1 MLFPISK
8 IQEPK
13 MKIQRNLLVISSLI
27 LASAWLFYF
36 INQNHKKTT
45 ENSLEIR
52 ETRAALKNIDAAF
65 YTISELE
72 INTQKYI
79 ITGDPSFEKDA
90 AKQIVRLGE
99 IVNKLNESSKSGSQQ
114 YDFMPLLIE
123 KLNIHRAMLQDK
135 KLSPKKISA
144 IIGSAGNKNLSLLFY
159 QSLNNSRQNC
169 LRQINSLLNQG
180 QAIDLINFKTSLII
194 CLSLISLILM
204 TLLLVYKNRHLRK
217 MAEKDTRQ
225 IEIKYKNLVQD
236 SGVGLLTTDL
246 NGNITFIN
254 KRITSFTGFE
264 PHEIIGQHFSAMVD
278 TKWAQII
285 NDKFKTQ
292 FQNRE
297 CEFELTFPLKV
308 KSGNMI
314 WVEQSSALLIENEEP
329 KGFQCIVKDITEKRK
344 IEAELKKIES
354 QREENEF
361 RLQSILDNT
370 PLIIFIKDL
379 EGRYLLANKSYR
391 DAFNFTREQIMG
403 KTDFDLVA
411 ENDAKRYKEIDEYVI
426 AKQKNVEIEETIQHG
441 DTTKNLLI
449 VKFPL
454 FDKNNNIYGI
464 GGIASDIT
472 ERYLYGMH
480 LIEAKSKAEM
490 AEQLQEQFLANMSHD
505 IRTPMNGIIGMTN
518 ILLSTSMSDE
528 QRDFLQVIKKSSDSL
543 MVLMNDIL
551 DLSKIKAGKLRI
563 EKIDFRLRETLEHT
577 IGTFRTLI
585 NDKGLKLRV
594 SVDLNTPDSLIGDPH
609 RLNQILNNLL
619 SNAIKFTAEGE
630 INVEVKSLTQQNNE
644 VELSFCVSDTGIG
657 IQAGKLQSI
666 FESFSQAETG
676 TSRKFGGSGLGLSIS
691 KKLVELQNGTIEVD
705 SCPGKGTTFT
715 FIIKYP
721 VATHTVAKQYN
732 AVKQENFNQE
742 GLAGKRILVVEDNE
756 ANQKVIYH
764 ILNKVGIETDLA
776 DNGKS
781 AIKLLE
787 EGFEYDLIIMDLQ
800 MPEMD
805 GFETTTYIRRNLNL
819 SMPIIAMTASALR
832 NEKIKCLEL
841 GMDEYLNKPFVPADL
856 FRQLRRFLLKKEE
869 SDAQNGEPGFVYS
882 ESKKLYSLNHLI
894 ELDDLDCLCE
904 VLQLFIESTP
914 IIMREIK
921 EAIIEKNWDEVYK
934 KSHKIKS
941 SIGILQMA
949 KLMSLISKVES
960 NAKERKNLE
969 DIEAHFQEAEVL
981 FARINP
987 MIKAEL
993 QNASELVVKS

>member
-1 MLFPISK
+1 
-8 IQEPK
+8 
-13 MKIQRNLLVISSLI
+13 MKVQRYQLVIVSIVI
-27 LASAWLFYF
+27 LASAGLFYF
-36 INQNHKKTT
+36 INQNYKETTQNSVQIRKTRD
-45 ENSLEIR
+45 I
-52 ETRAALKNIDAAF
+52 LKNIDSAF
-65 YTISELE
+65 YTISDLE

-79 ITGDPSFEKDA
+79 ITGDSSFKKEA
-90 AKQIVRLGE
+90 IKQTGILGE
-99 IVNKLNESSKSGSQQ
+99 ITGKLYSSTKSNSQE
-114 YDFMPLLIE
+114 YPFMPLLIE
-123 KLNIHRAMLQDK
+123 KLNIHQEMIWKNKFSQKEA
-135 KLSPKKISA
+135 SA
-144 IIGSAGNKNLSLLFY
+144 IVGSTKNKNLSSLLY
-159 QSLNNSRQNC
+159 QSLNNSKQGQVQ
-169 LRQINSLLNQG
+169 QINLLLSESQSFDLLN
-180 QAIDLINFKTSLII
+180 FRTSVII
-194 CLSLISLILM
+194 FLSSISLILI
-204 TLLLVYKNRHLRK
+204 TLLKVYRNRRLRK
-217 MAEKDTRQ
+217 LAEKDTLQ
-225 IEIKYKNLVQD
+225 IEMKYKNLVQN

-264 PHEIIGQHFSAMVD
+264 PSEIIGKHFSTLVD
-278 TKWAQII
+278 KKWALDI
-285 NDKFKTQ
+285 NDTFSKQ
-292 FQNRE
+292 LQSRE
-297 CEFELTFPLKV
+297 YESNVRFPLKV
-308 KSGNMI
+308 KSGNII
-314 WVEQSSALLIENEEP
+314 WVEQANILLTENEEP
-329 KGFQCIVKDITEKRK
+329 KGFQCIVNDITEKRE
-344 IEAELKKIES
+344 IEVKLKNIEL

-361 RLQSILDNT
+361 RLQSIFDNT

-379 EGRYLLANKSYR
+379 EGRYLLANKSFR
-391 DAFNFTREQIMG
+391 DAFNFTRDQIIG
-403 KTDFDLVA
+403 KTDFDLVEENEA
-411 ENDAKRYKEIDEYVI
+411 ERYKEIDEYVI
-426 AKQKNVEIEETIQHG
+426 EKQKNVEIEETLQQG
-441 DTTKNLLI
+441 DETKNLLI

-454 FDKNNNIYGI
+454 FDKNNKIYGI

-528 QRDFLQVIKKSSDSL
+528 QQDFLQVIKKSSDSL
-543 MVLMNDIL
+543 MVLINDIL

-563 EKIDFRLRETLEHT
+563 EKIDFRLRETLEQT

-619 SNAIKFTAEGE
+619 SNAIKFTATGE
-630 INVEVKSLTQQNNE
+630 INVEVKSLNQQNNE
-644 VELSFCVSDTGIG
+644 VELSFCIADTGIG
-657 IQAGKLQSI
+657 IAPEKLQSI

-691 KKLVELQNGTIEVD
+691 KKLVELQNGAIEAC
-705 SCPGKGTTFT
+705 SCPGEGTTFSFT
-715 FIIKYP
+715 IKYV

-732 AVKQENFNQE
+732 MMKQENFNQE
-742 GLAGKRILVVEDNE
+742 GLAGKRVLVVEDNE

-764 ILNKVGIETDLA
+764 ILKKTGIETDLA
-776 DNGKS
+776 DNGKV

-805 GFETTTYIRRNLNL
+805 GFETTKYIRKHLKL

-841 GMDEYLNKPFVPADL
+841 GMNEYLNKPFVPADL
-856 FRQLRRFLLKKEE
+856 FRQLRRFLLQKEE
-869 SDAQNGEPGFVYS
+869 SDLQNDKHGFVYS

-894 ELDDLDCLCE
+894 ELDDLDCLCD
-904 VLQLFIESTP
+904 VLRLFIESTP
-914 IIMREIK
+914 IIMNEIK
-921 EAIIEKNWDEVYK
+921 EAIIEENWDEVYK

-969 DIEAHFQEAEVL
+969 DIEAHFEEAEVL

-987 MIKAEL
+987 MIEAEL
-993 QNASELVVKS
+993 QNALELVVKS

>member
-1 MLFPISK
+1 
-8 IQEPK
+8 
-13 MKIQRNLLVISSLI
+13 MKVQRYQLVIVSIVI
-27 LASAWLFYF
+27 LASAGLFYF
-36 INQNHKKTT
+36 INQNYKETTQNSVQIRKTRD
-45 ENSLEIR
+45 I
-52 ETRAALKNIDAAF
+52 LKNIDSAF
-65 YTISELE
+65 YTISDLE

-79 ITGDPSFEKDA
+79 ITGDSSFKKETI
-90 AKQIVRLGE
+90 KQTGILGE
-99 IVNKLNESSKSGSQQ
+99 ITGKLYSSTKSNSQE
-114 YDFMPLLIE
+114 YPFMPLLIE
-123 KLNIHRAMLQDK
+123 KLNIHQEMIWKNKFSQKEA
-135 KLSPKKISA
+135 SA
-144 IIGSAGNKNLSLLFY
+144 IVGSTKNKNLSSLLY
-159 QSLNNSRQNC
+159 QSLNNSKQGQVQ
-169 LRQINSLLNQG
+169 QINLLLSESQSFDLLN
-180 QAIDLINFKTSLII
+180 FRTSVII
-194 CLSLISLILM
+194 FLSSISLILI
-204 TLLLVYKNRHLRK
+204 TLLKVYRNRRLRK
-217 MAEKDTRQ
+217 LAEKDTLQ
-225 IEIKYKNLVQD
+225 IEMKYKNLVQN

-264 PHEIIGQHFSAMVD
+264 PSEIIGKHFSTLVD
-278 TKWAQII
+278 KKWALDI
-285 NDKFKTQ
+285 NDTFSKQ
-292 FQNRE
+292 LQSRE
-297 CEFELTFPLKV
+297 YESNVRFPLKV
-308 KSGNMI
+308 KSGNII
-314 WVEQSSALLIENEEP
+314 WVEQANILLTENEEP
-329 KGFQCIVKDITEKRK
+329 KGFQCIVNDITEKRE
-344 IEAELKKIES
+344 IEVKLKNIEL

-361 RLQSILDNT
+361 RLQSIFDNT

-379 EGRYLLANKSYR
+379 EGRYLLANKSFR
-391 DAFNFTREQIMG
+391 DAFNFTRDQIIG
-403 KTDFDLVA
+403 KTDFDLVEENEA
-411 ENDAKRYKEIDEYVI
+411 ERYKEIDEYVI
-426 AKQKNVEIEETIQHG
+426 EKQKNVEIEETLQQG
-441 DTTKNLLI
+441 DETKNLLI

-454 FDKNNNIYGI
+454 FDKNNKIYGI

-528 QRDFLQVIKKSSDSL
+528 QQDFLQVIKKSSDSL
-543 MVLMNDIL
+543 MVLINDIL

-563 EKIDFRLRETLEHT
+563 EKIDFRLRETLEQT

-619 SNAIKFTAEGE
+619 SNAIKFTATGE
-630 INVEVKSLTQQNNE
+630 INVEVKSLNQQNNE
-644 VELSFCVSDTGIG
+644 VELSFCIADTGIG
-657 IQAGKLQSI
+657 IAPEKLQSI

-691 KKLVELQNGTIEVD
+691 KKLVELQNGAIEAC
-705 SCPGKGTTFT
+705 SCPGEGTTFSFT
-715 FIIKYP
+715 IKYV

-732 AVKQENFNQE
+732 MMKQENFNQE
-742 GLAGKRILVVEDNE
+742 GLAGKRVLVVEDNE

-764 ILNKVGIETDLA
+764 ILKKTGIETDLA
-776 DNGKS
+776 DNGKV

-805 GFETTTYIRRNLNL
+805 GFETTKYIRKHLKL

-841 GMDEYLNKPFVPADL
+841 GMNEYLNKPFVPADL
-856 FRQLRRFLLKKEE
+856 FRQLRRFLLQKEE
-869 SDAQNGEPGFVYS
+869 SDLQNDKHGFVYS

-894 ELDDLDCLCE
+894 ELDDLDCLCD
-904 VLQLFIESTP
+904 VLRLFIESTP
-914 IIMREIK
+914 IIMNEIK
-921 EAIIEKNWDEVYK
+921 EAIIEENWDEVYK

-969 DIEAHFQEAEVL
+969 DIEAHFEEAEVL

-987 MIKAEL
+987 MIEAEL
-993 QNASELVVKS
+993 QNALELVVKS

>member
-1 MLFPISK
+1 
-8 IQEPK
+8 
-13 MKIQRNLLVISSLI
+13 MKIQRYQLVIVSIVI
-27 LASAWLFYF
+27 LASAGLFYF
-36 INQNHKKTT
+36 INQNYKETT

-52 ETRAALKNIDAAF
+52 KTRDVLKNIDTAF

-79 ITGDPSFEKDA
+79 ITGDSSFQKEA
-90 AKQIVRLGE
+90 IKQIGTLREITDRLH
-99 IVNKLNESSKSGSQQ
+99 SSTTSNSHE
-114 YDFMPLLIE
+114 YPFMPLLIQ
-123 KLNIHRAMLQDK
+123 KLNIDQEMIRENK
-135 KLSPKKISA
+135 FSPKEASA
-144 IIGSAGNKNLSLLFY
+144 IIGSAGNKNLSSLFY
-159 QSLNNSRQNC
+159 QSLNNSRQHHVQ
-169 LRQINSLLNQG
+169 QINLLLSESQSF
-180 QAIDLINFKTSLII
+180 DLLSFRTSLII
-194 CLSLISLILM
+194 CLSSISLILI
-204 TLLLVYKNRHLRK
+204 TLLKAYRNRHLRK
-217 MAEKDTRQ
+217 LAEKDTHQ
-225 IEIKYKNLVQD
+225 IEIKYKNLVQN

-264 PHEIIGQHFSAMVD
+264 PSEMIGKHFSTLVD
-278 TKWAQII
+278 KKWALVI
-285 NDKFKTQ
+285 NDTFKKQMQTH
-292 FQNRE
+292 E
-297 CEFELTFPLKV
+297 YESDITFPLKV
-308 KSGNMI
+308 KSGNII
-314 WVEQSSALLIENEEP
+314 WVEQSSVLLIENEEP
-329 KGFQCIVKDITEKRK
+329 KGFQCIVKDITEKRR
-344 IEAELKKIES
+344 IEVELKKIELH
-354 QREENEF
+354 REENEF
-361 RLQSILDNT
+361 RFQSILDNT

-379 EGRYLLANKSYR
+379 EGRYLLANKSFK
-391 DAFNFTREQIMG
+391 DAFHFTGEQIIG
-403 KTDFDLVA
+403 KTDFDLVPVDDA
-411 ENDAKRYKEIDEYVI
+411 ERYKEIDEYVV
-426 AKQKNVEIEETIQHG
+426 AEKKNVEIEETIQQG
-441 DTTKNLLI
+441 DMAKNLLI

-454 FDKNNNIYGI
+454 FDKNNTIYGI
-464 GGIASDIT
+464 CGIASDIT

-594 SVDLNTPDSLIGDPH
+594 SVDLNIPDSLIGDPH

-619 SNAIKFTAEGE
+619 SNAIKFTSEGE

-644 VELSFCVSDTGIG
+644 VELSFCIADTGIG
-657 IQAGKLQSI
+657 IPDDKLQSV

-691 KKLVELQNGTIEVD
+691 KKLVELQNGTIEAS
-705 SCPGKGTTFT
+705 SCPGEGTTFT
-715 FIIKYP
+715 FTIKYS

-732 AVKQENFNQE
+732 AAKQENFNQE
-742 GLAGKRILVVEDNE
+742 GLAGKRVLVVEDNE

-764 ILNKVGIETDLA
+764 ILKKAGIETDLA
-776 DNGKS
+776 DNGKV

-819 SMPIIAMTASALR
+819 SIPIIAMTASALR

-841 GMDEYLNKPFVPADL
+841 GMNEYLNKPFVPADL

-869 SDAQNGEPGFVYS
+869 SDVQNNEPGFVYS

-914 IIMREIK
+914 IIMSEIK

-993 QNASELVVKS
+993 QNASELIVKS

>member
-1 MLFPISK
+1 
-8 IQEPK
+8 
-13 MKIQRNLLVISSLI
+13 MKVQKYQLVIVSIII
-27 LASAWLFYF
+27 LASAGLFYF
-36 INQNHKKTT
+36 INQNYKETT
-45 ENSLEIR
+45 ENSLQIR
-52 ETRAALKNIDAAF
+52 KTRDILKNIDTAF

-79 ITGDPSFEKDA
+79 ITGDSSFQKKA
-90 AKQIVRLGE
+90 IQQIGTLREITNRLHSFT
-99 IVNKLNESSKSGSQQ
+99 ESNSHE
-114 YDFMPLLIE
+114 YPFMPLLIQ
-123 KLNIHRAMLQDK
+123 KLNINQEMIRENKFSTKEA
-135 KLSPKKISA
+135 SA
-144 IIGSAGNKNLSLLFY
+144 IMGSAESKNLSSRFY
-159 QSLNNSRQNC
+159 QSLNNSRQHHIQ
-169 LRQINSLLNQG
+169 QINLLLSESQSF
-180 QAIDLINFKTSLII
+180 DLLSFRTSFII
-194 CLSLISLILM
+194 CLGSISLILI
-204 TLLLVYKNRHLRK
+204 TLLKVYRNRRLRK
-217 MAEKDTRQ
+217 LAEKDTHQ
-225 IEIKYKNLVQD
+225 IEIKYENLVQN

-264 PHEIIGQHFSAMVD
+264 PSEIMGKHFSTLVD
-278 TKWAQII
+278 KKWAQVI
-285 NDKFKTQ
+285 NDTFKKQ
-292 FQNRE
+292 FQTHEYESNIS
-297 CEFELTFPLKV
+297 FPLKV
-308 KSGNMI
+308 KSGNTI
-314 WVEQSSALLIENEEP
+314 WVEQSSVLLTENEEP
-329 KGFQCIVKDITEKRK
+329 KGFQCIVKDITEKRE
-344 IEAELKKIES
+344 IEEKLKNIES

-379 EGRYLLANKSYR
+379 KGRYLLANKSFKE
-391 DAFNFTREQIMG
+391 AFHFTKEQIIG
-403 KTDFDLVA
+403 KTDFELVP
-411 ENDAKRYKEIDEYVI
+411 ENDAERYKEIDEYVI
-426 AKQKNVEIEETIQHG
+426 EKQKNVEIEETFQQDG
-441 DTTKNLLI
+441 VTKNLLI

-454 FDKNNNIYGI
+454 FDKNNTIYGI

-528 QRDFLQVIKKSSDSL
+528 QRDFLQVIKKSSDNL
-543 MVLMNDIL
+543 MVLINDIL

-563 EKIDFRLRETLEHT
+563 EKIDFRLRETLEQT

-594 SVDLNTPDSLIGDPH
+594 SVDLNIPDSLIGDPH

-619 SNAIKFTAEGE
+619 SNAIKFTTKGE
-630 INVEVKSLTQQNNE
+630 INVEVKSLNQQNNE
-644 VELSFCVSDTGIG
+644 VELSFCIADTGIG
-657 IQAGKLQSI
+657 IAPEKLQTV

-691 KKLVELQNGTIEVD
+691 KKLIELQNGAIEAN
-705 SCPGKGTTFT
+705 SCPGEGTTFT
-715 FIIKYP
+715 FTIKYS

-732 AVKQENFNQE
+732 VMKQENFNQE
-742 GLAGKRILVVEDNE
+742 GLAGKRVLVVEDNE

-764 ILNKVGIETDLA
+764 ILKKAGIETDLA
-776 DNGKS
+776 DNGKA

-819 SMPIIAMTASALR
+819 SIPIIAMTASALR
-832 NEKIKCLEL
+832 NEKIRCLEL
-841 GMDEYLNKPFVPADL
+841 GMNEYLNKPFVPADL
-856 FRQLRRFLLKKEE
+856 FRQLRRFLLQKEE
-869 SDAQNGEPGFVYS
+869 SIIQNNKPGFVYS

-894 ELDDLDCLCE
+894 ELDDLDCLCD
-904 VLQLFIESTP
+904 VLRLFIESTP
-914 IIMREIK
+914 IIMNEIK

-960 NAKERKNLE
+960 DAKERKNLE
-969 DIEAHFQEAEVL
+969 DIEANFEEAEVL

-993 QNASELVVKS
+993 QNALELVVKS